1 LGLILGKES
10 KADEICQWIGNLEKL
25 VGDRLKGLKEEDK
38 LRSYLEQYSAW
49 TSAGP
54 GSGQYDIAIKAGL
67 KAIGEFTTAY
77 PKVSAEWVIQQNPS
91 LIMKLV
97 SANPFALNASY
108 FESIKS
114 DIATRLSVTN
124 AVENGKIII
133 LTGRFAFM
141 PGSSPIA
148 VLCIA
153 KFAYPELFN
162 DVDPKVYLRQY
173 LSFLGLE
180 YKGMWWYPEF

>member
-1 LGLILGKES
+1 
-10 KADEICQWIGNLEKL
+10 
-25 VGDRLKGLKEEDK
+25 
-38 LRSYLEQYSAW
+38 
-49 TSAGP
+49 
-54 GSGQYDIAIKAGL
+54 
-67 KAIGEFTTAY
+67 
-77 PKVSAEWVIQQNPS
+77 
-91 LIMKLV
+91 MKLV
-97 SANPFALNASY
+97 SADPFALNASY
-108 FESIKS
+108 FESVKS

-133 LTGRFAFM
+133 LAGRFASV

-153 KFAYPELFN
+153 KFAYPELFS